1 MKTFIDIRSLDTKQ
15 MTGVPE
21 YVRLLTEHI
30 LKEAPRDE
38 YVFFA
43 NSWGHRLEKTDLLQK
58 ERRDWVNF
66 GVPNRLFDISNRLLN
81 LPKIDRL
88 ISADVFYSPHFNILS
103 FENPK
108 KHVLTIHDI
117 SFVHYPEFFSPRKK
131 IWHWQQN
138 WPKQIKEAGSI
149 ITNADYTR
157 DDLIST
163 FGLDERKVKRIYAG
177 VDPAYKKIP
186 KNDTELIRF
195 RNEKSLT
202 KPFLLSIGTIE
213 PRKNITATIRAFN
226 LLKKSPAFKDLEL
239 IIVGSYGWLY
249 DKILKEADCSPHRK
263 SIRFWGKST
272 PKENHLL
279 YNLASVFVFPSFLE
293 GIGFPPLEAQACGLP
308 VVASDRSSFPEMLG
322 GSALLVDPWKVGEL
336 ALAIEGIMKNGKL
349 REELAEKGMRN
360 AARFRWGNA
369 AKDVIKI
376 LKENNAR

>member
-1 MKTFIDIRSLDTKQ
+1 MRTFIDIRSLDTKQ

-30 LKEAPRDE
+30 LKEAPQDE

-43 NSWGHRLEKTDLLQK
+43 NSWGRRLEKTDLLQK

-66 GVPNRLFDISNRLLN
+66 GIPNRLFDISNRLLN
-81 LPKIDRL
+81 FPKIDKL
-88 ISADVFYSPHFNILS
+88 IPADVFYSPHFNILS

-131 IWHWQQN
+131 LWHWQQN
-138 WPKQIKEAGSI
+138 WQKQIKEAGSI
-149 ITNADYTR
+149 ITNAEYTR

-163 FGLDERKVKRIYAG
+163 FELDEKKVKRIYAG
-177 VDPAYKKIP
+177 VDPTYKKIP

-202 KPFLLSIGTIE
+202 RPFLLSIGTIE

-226 LLKKSPAFKDLEL
+226 ILKNSSAFKDLEL

-249 DKILKEADCSPHRK
+249 DKILKEADCSPYRK
-263 SIRFWGKST
+263 SIRFWGRST

-322 GSALLVDPWKVGEL
+322 SSALLVDPWKIGEL
-336 ALAIEGIMKNGKL
+336 ALAIEGIMKDGKL
-349 REELAEKGMRN
+349 RGELTEKGIRN
-360 AARFRWGNA
+360 AARFQWEDA

-376 LKENNAR
+376 LKENNG